1 MSLPQVLAPEPG
13 PDTLKERRWGGQRLA
28 SVRGGPEH
36 EGRPIG
42 ESWEFSTLPGSES
55 RALGRGL
62 VEVLGGALPFLA
74 KLLDTALPL
83 SVQVH
88 PDDDPARGITGKEEA
103 WIVLDAEPD
112 AVVLAGLAEGVSMA
126 RFESVS
132 RAAVADPSQED
143 ALMGCLRPVPAAP
156 GMIILV
162 PARTPHAIGPGIL
175 LAEIQ
180 QPADCTYRIFD
191 YGSGRELH
199 TELALATVTP
209 EAQPCVWSSGDQPTV
224 LRGKHLRLEPL
235 AEGIHERH
243 ADQPHLLVVV
253 QGSCRLQGE
262 DLSPRDL
269 RLVTRDAYRLEVGEG
284 GLVVAGWIA

>member
-1 MSLPQVLAPEPG
+1 MSLPQVLAPQPG
-13 PDTLKERRWGGQRLA
+13 PDTLKERRWGGHRLA

-36 EGRPIG
+36 QGRPIG

-55 RALGRGL
+55 RALDRGL
-62 VEVLGGALPFLA
+62 REVLGGPLPFLA

-88 PDDDPARGITGKEEA
+88 PEDDPSRGITGKEEA

-112 AVVLAGLAEGVSMA
+112 AVVLAGLAEGVDMS
-126 RFESVS
+126 RFEAAS
-132 RAAVADPSQED
+132 RAAVADPSRQD
-143 ALMGCLRPVPAAP
+143 ALMGCLRALPARP

-191 YGSGRELH
+191 YGSGRDLH
-199 TELALATVTP
+199 TDLALATVTP
-209 EAQPCVWSSGDQPTV
+209 EAQPRLWQEGEPAA
-224 LRGKHLRLEPL
+224 LLAGKHLRLEPL
-235 AEGIHERH
+235 GAGLHERV
-243 ADQPHLLVVV
+243 ASQPHLLVVV
-253 QGSCRLQGE
+253 HGPCHLQDE
-262 DLSPRDL
+262 ELAPRDL

-284 GLVVAGWIA
+284 GLAVAGWIA